1 MNSKIK
7 SSYDKPLFGVKQLYF
22 TITQS
27 TVYKDHYAQFDYKQI
42 QTFLLTSQHLLNFYF
57 LELLSFAHFF
67 FPWKTHKRKYQGVQ
81 RSNLPFNVYTLQHI
95 IIQTEEEK

>member
-7 SSYDKPLFGVKQLYF
+7 SSYDKPLFEVKQYYF

-27 TVYKDHYAQFDYKQI
+27 TVYKDYDAQFDYKQI

-57 LELLSFAHFF
+57 LHLLSLAHIFSF
-67 FPWKTHKRKYQGVQ
+67 LGKLKKENIRAHNAVICRLMCILCNT
-81 RSNLPFNVYTLQHI
+81 
-95 IIQTEEEK
+95 